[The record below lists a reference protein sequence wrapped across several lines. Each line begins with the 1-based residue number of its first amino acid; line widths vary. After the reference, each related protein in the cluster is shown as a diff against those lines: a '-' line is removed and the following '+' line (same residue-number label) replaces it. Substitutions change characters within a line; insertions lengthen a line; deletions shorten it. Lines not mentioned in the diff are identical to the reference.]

1 MAKSK
6 PKQYRVMVASIT
18 NDQTGARFTEG
29 QTVTTDD
36 FSYEIIK
43 DWQMMTPPVLVDND
57 IYLASLPVE
66 GK

>member
-18 NDQTGARFTEG
+18 NDQTGKQFVAGE
-29 QTVTTDD
+29 TVTIDD
-36 FSYEIIK
+36 FPYDVIK

-57 IYLASLPVE
+57 IYLASLPIE
-66 GK
+66 GE